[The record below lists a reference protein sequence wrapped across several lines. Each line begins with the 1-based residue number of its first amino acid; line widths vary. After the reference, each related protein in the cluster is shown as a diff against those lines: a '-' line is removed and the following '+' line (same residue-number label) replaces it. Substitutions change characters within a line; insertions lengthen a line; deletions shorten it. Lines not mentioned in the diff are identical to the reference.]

1 MKTQRYT
8 RLSLRRPRSLMFFR
22 CTPAQKLDIFCMK
35 RFVFFSSSN
44 MFQYSFMFA
53 AERTAFVGEAP
64 EPGVRTFVDIDG
76 YYTKTNDD
84 ICDETCTDGFK
95 KQDKSSNKMYSR
107 SQRCIFVTKHLKIR
121 PNISKSNEN
130 ESEVIIT
137 QVLTTLTK
145 HRSEVITIQVL
156 ACLIKHR
163 SEPQWSNKNKASL

>member
-1 MKTQRYT
+1 
-8 RLSLRRPRSLMFFR
+8 MFFR

-107 SQRCIFVTKHLKIR
+107 SPRCIFVTKHLKIR